1 MALGAWRSHHAPAQP
16 LPQRHITAL
25 RERRQPLLLDG
36 AETRRATEASTAEE
50 DEGACVPADMLMYDS
65 DGYYSDA

>member
-1 MALGAWRSHHAPAQP
+1 MARMDHVGDQPTGRGDAFTDDNLQPVFRSGAQ
-16 LPQRHITAL
+16 
-25 RERRQPLLLDG
+25 DG

-50 DEGACVPADMLMYDS
+50 DKDACVPADMHVYDS